1 MITPINEHNMLTL
14 DFWRDT
20 VTYEGKTVPTGTLG
34 CETLNIPDEVIEKLN
49 ELCPRVNLL
58 LKTMNQQT
66 PNAAL
71 LPDAGEAAV
80 EILTLLRDVPPFDCL
95 DTDFYISNIP
105 KAFTPEGLQNLQ
117 EFSIAVTM
125 GTLNAKQLEEY
136 SLGILLG
143 RIVPVLGHLAFSLAE
158 YKKGME
164 RFALM
169 LDAEGSDRTPDGLAE
184 LFSRSFPAEFSM
196 NEASQWMALSNETS
210 QYLSV
215 LHPGEDKAKLVKRIH
230 YVTFVGMLR
239 ADFFEGLCVGHA
251 PKKCRICGKWF
262 LTTNA
267 RHTKYCGG
275 FAPGDKLG
283 RTCRQIGNLR
293 GREQRE
299 LAPDHPIK
307 KIYNRRMN
315 TIDKKLDRGTL
326 DQDAAAVM
334 KRLAKRKMQQAIS
347 DVAYAQGSYAAEME
361 QAALLAEAKAEMKR

>member
-164 RFALM
+164 RFALI

-196 NEASQWMALSNETS
+196 NEASQWMALTNETS

-326 DQDAAAVM
+326 DQEAAAVM